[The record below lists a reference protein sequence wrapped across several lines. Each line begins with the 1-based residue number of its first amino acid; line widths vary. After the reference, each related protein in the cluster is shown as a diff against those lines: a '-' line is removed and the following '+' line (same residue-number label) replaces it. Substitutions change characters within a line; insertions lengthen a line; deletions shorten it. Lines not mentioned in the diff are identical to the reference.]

1 MYLDMADF
9 NPQVLRAAVFD
20 GYVGRAAQGGY
31 AARDVYDYVLEYYTR
46 SDGGIEIDGVY
57 TPMAEGDVNI
67 RKPGQVVRGV
77 PPYRC
82 YIICF
87 DARGREAR
95 RDYMFGTREEAQP
108 RYQNPILDA
117 LPDRISCSPGS
128 GIDKLFER
136 AYRLEG
142 AAGPE
147 ARLYMRTVL
156 MEILS
161 ALCELVSPS
170 ARRISPEVRRAA
182 AEISER
188 FAGELSVDELME
200 LSGLSRATFH
210 RRFLREMGRTPLEMI
225 TELRMSRARE
235 LLVLTDY
242 SIADVADMC
251 GYSDNSYFAR
261 AFRRACGV
269 TPGEFR
275 IGRRRVAEPR

>member
-1 MYLDMADF
+1 MRLDMADF
-9 NPQVLRAAVFD
+9 NPSVLRASAFD
-20 GYVGRAAQGGY
+20 GYVGRASQGGY
-31 AARDVYDYVLEYYTR
+31 AERDVYDYELEYYTR

-57 TPMAEGDVNI
+57 TPMAVGDVNI
-67 RKPGQVVRGV
+67 RKPGQTVRGV

-95 RDYMFGTREEAQP
+95 RGYTFGTRAEAQP
-108 RYQNPILDA
+108 RYENPILDA
-117 LPDRISCSPGS
+117 LPNRLTCSPGS
-128 GIDKLFER
+128 GLDRLFER

-147 ARLYMRTVL
+147 AKLYMRTVL

-161 ALCELVSPS
+161 ALYELASPAS
-170 ARRISPEVRRAA
+170 RRISPEVRRAA
-182 AEISER
+182 AEIGDR
-188 FAGELSVDELME
+188 FAEELRVDELME

-225 TELRMSRARE
+225 TELRMGRAKE
-235 LLVLTDY
+235 LLLLTDY
-242 SIADVADMC
+242 PIADVADMC
-251 GYSDNSYFAR
+251 GYPDNSYFAR
-261 AFRRACGV
+261 AFKRLCGV

-275 IGRRRVAEPR
+275 AGRKRG